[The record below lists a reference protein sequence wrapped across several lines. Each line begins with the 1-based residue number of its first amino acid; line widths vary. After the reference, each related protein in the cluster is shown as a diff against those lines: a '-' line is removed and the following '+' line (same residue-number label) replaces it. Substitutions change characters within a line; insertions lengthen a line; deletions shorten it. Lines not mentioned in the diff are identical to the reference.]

1 MVRIIHRPG
10 LSASSPG
17 PIWSMERG
25 PAAQGRST
33 SLRYRDRMKGFDR
46 VREFAGDPFRRS
58 IIISSALILGGFV
71 AIGLAWHGAA
81 RSLIVAE
88 QLPYLV
94 SGGVGGLALIAA
106 GAGVLAVQSSRYWNA
121 RERKQLDHLIS
132 LSSANGRAGD
142 LEPGG
147 GKTSAQTRSARGSTS
162 RVKAPP
168 K

>member
-1 MVRIIHRPG
+1 MS
-10 LSASSPG
+10 SAAPIVSPRAG
-17 PIWSMERG
+17 WYG
-25 PAAQGRST
+25 QGCPT
-33 SLRYRDRMKGFDR
+33 TVRYRDRMKGLER
-46 VREFAGDPFRRS
+46 AREFAGDPFRRS
-58 IIISSALILGGFV
+58 IIISIALILGGFV

-81 RSLIVAE
+81 RSLNVAE

-121 RERKQLDHLIS
+121 RERRQLDRLIS
-132 LSSANGRAGD
+132 VASVDALTDDR
-142 LEPGG
+142 EPDRQG
-147 GKTSAQTRSARGSTS
+147 RSARGSTS

>member
-1 MVRIIHRPG
+1 MRVLDRAR
-10 LSASSPG
+10 AF
-17 PIWSMERG
+17 
-25 PAAQGRST
+25 AA
-33 SLRYRDRMKGFDR
+33 
-46 VREFAGDPFRRS
+46 DPYRRS
-58 IIISSALILGGFV
+58 IIISIALILGGFV

-121 RERKQLDHLIS
+121 RERKRLDHLIS
-132 LSSANGRAGD
+132 LSSANGFEDGQK
-142 LEPGG
+142 LEDQKPTRQ
-147 GKTSAQTRSARGSTS
+147 KRSAGGSTS

>member
-1 MVRIIHRPG
+1 M
-10 LSASSPG
+10 
-17 PIWSMERG
+17 
-25 PAAQGRST
+25 
-33 SLRYRDRMKGFDR
+33 RYRERMRGLDRAR
-46 VREFAGDPFRRS
+46 AFAGDPYRRS
-58 IIISSALILGGFV
+58 IAISIALILGGFV

-121 RERKQLDHLIS
+121 RERKRLDHLIS
-132 LSSANGRAGD
+132 LSSANGFEDGQK
-142 LEPGG
+142 LEDQKPARQ
-147 GKTSAQTRSARGSTS
+147 KRSARGSTS